1 MTKAGRVLG
10 GKYRLDQLLGRGGM
24 GSVWAAKHLL
34 LDCAVAVKVLEHRRP
49 DGADVRAR
57 FEREARAVAQL
68 RTPHV
73 AQIHD
78 QGVDDETAYMVMEL
92 LDGEDLGA
100 RLRREGRLPIREVA
114 SIVSQAARVLR
125 LAHEAGIVHRDLK
138 PANVFLARAHDEE
151 IVKILDFGIAKSLFD
166 RSSPELTTT
175 GALLGTLNYMS
186 PEQLRDPRSADWRS
200 DLWSLAVL
208 AFQAL
213 TGREPFAGRAFGD
226 TVNRICKD
234 PLPLASDMAVDLPHT
249 LDAFFERAF
258 ARQRSERFQSAHE
271 MADRLAE
278 IAAEEG
284 DDCVATQLFD
294 ARSLVPPSTPRSY
307 PDAPAAWIDNPTT
320 SSARMLLQ
328 AVPASTRAPDSG
340 LTATAAPW
348 RLRVDTQPPQSCA
361 PMSLPLPA
369 DRTTGPSSRPP
380 AQLPLAAYN
389 NTSSRHARP
398 RRGALWAATIA
409 SVITVLV
416 LGGLAR
422 VGALGRL
429 PLATGSARGAEPVAS
444 ESGTY
449 PTQGAASGVNA
460 PSEAA
465 ANAPAEPPPPA
476 PTGEPPLAEP
486 SPVSS
491 AKVAPATSSGV
502 ATPHSSASSAPP
514 RKTASSPPSSR
525 PVATAD
531 AAEVF
536 SRR

>member
-34 LDCAVAVKVLEHRRP
+34 LDCAVAVKVLDHRRP
-49 DGADVRAR
+49 DAANVRAR

-100 RLRREGRLPIREVA
+100 RLRREGRLPLRDVA
-114 SIVSQAARVLR
+114 SIVSQSARVLR

-151 IVKILDFGIAKSLFD
+151 IVKILDFGIAKSVFD

-208 AFQAL
+208 AFHAL

-234 PLPLASDMAVDLPHT
+234 PLPLPSDMAVDLPHA

-258 ARQRSERFQSAHE
+258 ARDRGQRFQSAYE
-271 MADRLAE
+271 MADLLAE
-278 IAAEEG
+278 IAAEDS
-284 DDCVATQLFD
+284 DDSVATQLFD
-294 ARSLVPPSTPRSY
+294 ARSVVGPSTPRSY
-307 PDAPAAWIDNPTT
+307 PGAAAAWIDNPTT
-320 SSARMLLQ
+320 SSARMLLH

-380 AQLPLAAYN
+380 AQLPLATY
-389 NTSSRHARP
+389 NTSSTHPRP

-429 PLATGSARGAEPVAS
+429 PLATGSARGAEPLAS
-444 ESGTY
+444 ESGTA
-449 PTQGAASGVNA
+449 PTQGAAGGVNA
-460 PSEAA
+460 PSEAT
-465 ANAPAEPPPPA
+465 ANAPAEA
-476 PTGEPPLAEP
+476 PSVALTGEPPLPAEP

-491 AKVAPATSSGV
+491 AKVPPAASSGV
-502 ATPHSSASSAPP
+502 AAPQSSASSAPP
-514 RKTASSPPSSR
+514 RKTASSSPSSR
-525 PVATAD
+525 PAATAD
-531 AAEVF
+531 AADIF